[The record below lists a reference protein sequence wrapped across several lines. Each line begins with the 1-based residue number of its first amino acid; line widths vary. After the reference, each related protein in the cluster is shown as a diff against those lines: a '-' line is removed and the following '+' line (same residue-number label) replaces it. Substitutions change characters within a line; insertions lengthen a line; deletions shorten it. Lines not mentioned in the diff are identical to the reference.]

1 VKMQGAESKEL
12 RELVLRF
19 TFLRPSGLDLCVFPL
34 DTRHS
39 ALDITRHPKLFCHLR
54 NKNRSAPES

>member
-1 VKMQGAESKEL
+1 MKMQGAESKEL

-19 TFLRPSGLDLCVFPL
+19 TFLRPSVLDPRVPPSTP

-39 ALDITRHPKLFCHLR
+39 T
-54 NKNRSAPES
+54 

>member
-19 TFLRPSGLDLCVFPL
+19 TFLRPSGLDPCVFPL

-39 ALDITRHPKLFCHLR
+39 ALDITRNPTPFCH
-54 NKNRSAPES
+54 

>member
-19 TFLRPSGLDLCVFPL
+19 TFLRPSVLDPRVPPL

-39 ALDITRHPKLFCHLR
+39 ALDITRHLQPDTRHLKPFCH
-54 NKNRSAPES
+54 

>member
-1 VKMQGAESKEL
+1 MKMQRAESKEL

-19 TFLRPSGLDLCVFPL
+19 TFLRPSVLDPRVSRPL

-39 ALDITRHPKLFCHLR
+39 ALDITRHLKPFCH
-54 NKNRSAPES
+54 

>member
-19 TFLRPSGLDLCVFPL
+19 TFLRPSVLDPRVPPPRHPTLG
-34 DTRHS
+34 TRHNPTP
-39 ALDITRHPKLFCHLR
+39 AT
-54 NKNRSAPES
+54 

>member
-19 TFLRPSGLDLCVFPL
+19 SFLPPSVLDPRVFPL
-34 DTRHS
+34 DPRHS
-39 ALDITRHPKLFCHLR
+39 ALDITRHLKTFCH
-54 NKNRSAPES
+54 